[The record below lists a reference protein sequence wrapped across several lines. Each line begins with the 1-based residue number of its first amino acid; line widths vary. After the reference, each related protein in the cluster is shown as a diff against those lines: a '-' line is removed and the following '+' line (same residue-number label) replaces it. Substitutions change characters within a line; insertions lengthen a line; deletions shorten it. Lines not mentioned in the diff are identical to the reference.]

1 MTDREDRPTS
11 TQYEQARQILTPSL
25 FTPAERRDWLL
36 RMTGATRGEARFIVA
51 DLAAEY
57 RRRVKA
63 AA

>member
-1 MTDREDRPTS
+1 VTDREDRPTS
-11 TQYEQARQILTPSL
+11 VQYEQARQILTPSL